1 MKTRSPR
8 TRSSSVKKFQTRLS
22 DRASGEPALF
32 GRVVVV
38 LARGDGGA
46 RYMSQFSRGILTA
59 VAVMLTLGAVPLA
72 LGRDLTSASDHQ
84 WATAPAGIISTGVN
98 RTAKT
103 DRVGA
108 AARSAAVT
116 RTISLQ
122 VNGLSETSVLLR
134 IPVADAAGR
143 RAPGPLLIKSGERKS
158 ATVACEPM
166 VSVLT
171 EVAKQ
176 LQPGRCVT

>member
-1 MKTRSPR
+1 
-8 TRSSSVKKFQTRLS
+8 
-22 DRASGEPALF
+22 
-32 GRVVVV
+32 
-38 LARGDGGA
+38 
-46 RYMSQFSRGILTA
+46 MSQFSRGIFTA

-72 LGRDLTSASDHQ
+72 LGRDLTGASDHQ
-84 WATAPAGIISTGVN
+84 RAAAPAGAISTGVN

-108 AARSAAVT
+108 AASAAVT

>member
-1 MKTRSPR
+1 
-8 TRSSSVKKFQTRLS
+8 
-22 DRASGEPALF
+22 
-32 GRVVVV
+32 VVVI
-38 LARGDGGA
+38 ARGEGA
-46 RYMSQFSRGILTA
+46 KYMSQFSRGIFTA
-59 VAVMLTLGAVPLA
+59 IAVTLTLGAVPLA
-72 LGRDLTSASDHQ
+72 LGRDLATPTAAAPTDHDS
-84 WATAPAGIISTGVN
+84 ATASIGVISTGVN

-103 DRVGA
+103 DRVGG
-108 AARSAAVT
+108 AARSAAAT

-134 IPVADAAGR
+134 IPMADAAGR
-143 RAPGPLLIKSGERKS
+143 RVPGPILINSGERKS

>member
-1 MKTRSPR
+1 
-8 TRSSSVKKFQTRLS
+8 
-22 DRASGEPALF
+22 
-32 GRVVVV
+32 
-38 LARGDGGA
+38 
-46 RYMSQFSRGILTA
+46 MSQFSRGIFAAIA
-59 VAVMLTLGAVPLA
+59 VTLTLGAVPLA
-72 LGRDLTSASDHQ
+72 LGRDLTSASGDVQ
-84 WATAPAGIISTGVN
+84 AAAAPTGLVSTGVN

-103 DRVGA
+103 NRVD
-108 AARSAAVT
+108 AARSAAPT

-122 VNGLSETSVLLR
+122 VNGLAETSVLVR

-143 RAPGPLLIKSGERKS
+143 RAPGPMLIKSGERKS
-158 ATVACEPM
+158 TTVACEPM

>member
-1 MKTRSPR
+1 
-8 TRSSSVKKFQTRLS
+8 
-22 DRASGEPALF
+22 
-32 GRVVVV
+32 VVVI
-38 LARGDGGA
+38 ARGEGA
-46 RYMSQFSRGILTA
+46 KYMSQFSRGIFTA
-59 VAVMLTLGAVPLA
+59 IAVTLTLGAVPLA
-72 LGRDLTSASDHQ
+72 LGRDLATPTAAAPTAAAPTDHDS
-84 WATAPAGIISTGVN
+84 ATASIGVISTGVN

-108 AARSAAVT
+108 VTRSAAAT

-134 IPVADAAGR
+134 IPMADAAGR
-143 RAPGPLLIKSGERKS
+143 RVPGPILINSGERKS

>member
-1 MKTRSPR
+1 
-8 TRSSSVKKFQTRLS
+8 
-22 DRASGEPALF
+22 
-32 GRVVVV
+32 
-38 LARGDGGA
+38 
-46 RYMSQFSRGILTA
+46 MSQFSRGVFAAIA
-59 VAVMLTLGAVPLA
+59 VTLTLGAVPLA
-72 LGRDLTSASDHQ
+72 LGRDLVSAPADQ
-84 WATAPAGIISTGVN
+84 WATAPAGVISTGVN

-108 AARSAAVT
+108 AAPSAAAT
-116 RTISLQ
+116 RTILLQ

-143 RAPGPLLIKSGERKS
+143 RRPGPSLIHSGERKS

>member
-1 MKTRSPR
+1 
-8 TRSSSVKKFQTRLS
+8 
-22 DRASGEPALF
+22 
-32 GRVVVV
+32 
-38 LARGDGGA
+38 
-46 RYMSQFSRGILTA
+46 
-59 VAVMLTLGAVPLA
+59 MLTLGAVPLA
-72 LGRDLTSASDHQ
+72 LGRDLTGASDHH
-84 WATAPAGIISTGVN
+84 WATAPAGVISTGVN

-103 DRVGA
+103 DRVA
-108 AARSAAVT
+108 AAASAAVT

-134 IPVADAAGR
+134 IPVADAAAR
-143 RAPGPLLIKSGERKS
+143 RTPAPILVKSGERKS